1 MAQIYLTYTSINID
15 KWCLKPISFHRTAH
29 IYLYTPIYLS
39 WQFRLFFTLTCYYGK
54 KQKSPVQFFNF
65 LSICSIPLWKSCF
78 MTVYLKDK
86 QKANRSAKPISSKSE
101 VNGIYFCA
109 TLSEPLLMLFTSFT
123 PLIILHRRLSKPRC
137 YQMRFPPS
145 TRALCAQWAAGD
157 ARKQNATS

>member
-1 MAQIYLTYTSINID
+1 MAQIYLIYTSINID
-15 KWCLKPISFHRTAH
+15 KWWLKPISFHRTAH
-29 IYLYTPIYLS
+29 IYIPQLAIQIIFYPHLVLWKETKIPS
-39 WQFRLFFTLTCYYGK
+39 
-54 KQKSPVQFFNF
+54 VQFFNF
-65 LSICSIPLWKSCF
+65 LCICSIPLWKSCF